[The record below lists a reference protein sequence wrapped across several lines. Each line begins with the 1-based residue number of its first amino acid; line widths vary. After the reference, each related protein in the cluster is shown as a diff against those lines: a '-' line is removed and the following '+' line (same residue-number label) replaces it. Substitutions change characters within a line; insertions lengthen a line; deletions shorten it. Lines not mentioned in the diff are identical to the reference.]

1 MYQEKSSRRPP
12 PGEEE
17 EEGGEAGGEG
27 RGGAVPARAECAAT
41 RWDLEEGMSQ
51 SGRVRG
57 TSVYSCS
64 LRQSLFFRRICT
76 SWTPLAGRG
85 KGWCGGRTVPR

>member
-1 MYQEKSSRRPP
+1 MYQEKSSRRPL
-12 PGEEE
+12 GEEE

-64 LRQSLFFRRICT
+64 LRQSLFRTNLHELDAACWER
-76 SWTPLAGRG
+76 
-85 KGWCGGRTVPR
+85 KGMVW